1 MLAPL
6 FFCSIN
12 IFSVAM
18 LNAFVSSNSTKEWN
32 SILSNLAKTSI
43 FYVILLSQDTAPLF
57 LKTWAE
63 LNRFKILTSDKKE
76 GTLPSE
82 KILESTA

>member
-1 MLAPL
+1 
-6 FFCSIN
+6 
-12 IFSVAM
+12 M

-43 FYVILLSQDTAPLF
+43 FYIILLSQDTAPLF

-63 LNRFKILTSDKKE
+63 LNRFKTLTSDNKE